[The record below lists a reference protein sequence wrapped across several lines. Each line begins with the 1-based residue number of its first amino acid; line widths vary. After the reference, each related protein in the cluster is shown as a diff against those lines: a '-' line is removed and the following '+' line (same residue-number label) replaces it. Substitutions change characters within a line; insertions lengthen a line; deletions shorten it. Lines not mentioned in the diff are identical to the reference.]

1 MSLQA
6 YQTAQTVTESPRQ
19 TEYRLF
25 AMVTSALRE
34 TAGEPGKEMF
44 DAVDWNRRLWLTLQ
58 ADLSNDENQLPDDLK
73 ARLISLALWVDRHS
87 AGVLRGQFNVDAL
100 INVNR
105 AIMDGLAGK
114 VDIEEETRL
123 AS

>member
-6 YQTAQTVTESPRQ
+6 YQTAQNVTESPRQ

-25 AMVTSALRE
+25 AMVTGALRE
-34 TAGEPGKEMF
+34 TAGQAGKEMF
-44 DAVDWNRRLWLTLQ
+44 EAVNWNRRLWLTLQ
-58 ADLSNDENQLPDDLK
+58 ADLSSEENQYPDDLK
-73 ARLISLALWVDRHS
+73 AKLISLALWVDRHS
-87 AGVLRGQFNVDAL
+87 AAVLRGQQTVDAL

-105 AIMDGLAGK
+105 AIMDGLSGN
-114 VDIEEETRL
+114 VEETRL